1 MLGKSLRKLD
11 KLVTRIEEWTLFSIV
26 IAALISLFANVVL
39 RYGFNYT
46 LAWSEEL
53 VRIVIIYSTFV
64 GASVAVRQ
72 RAMIRIDAIV
82 QIFPRLKSGL
92 TFYTNLLMLLF
103 GGIMVYYG
111 YKMTHLQYLTQ
122 QKTIIMQIPLVIV
135 YAVMP
140 VTGGMVFLRT
150 VQVMIRDFRAGSGPG
165 KNAAA
170 DAADAADGQA
180 EPPATGGVNHD
191 NRAEG

>member
-1 MLGKSLRKLD
+1 MSGKLLKKLD
-11 KLVTRIEEWTLFSIV
+11 KAASHIEEWTLFIIV
-26 IAALISLFANVVL
+26 MAALVALFFNVVL

-82 QIFPRLKSGL
+82 QLFPKLKTGL
-92 TFYTNLLMLLF
+92 TFYANILMLF
-103 GGIMVYYG
+103 FASMMIYYG
-111 YKMTHLQYLTQ
+111 YKMTHLQYLTH

-140 VTGGMVFLRT
+140 VTGLMVFLRT
-150 VQVMIRDFRAGSGPG
+150 VQVMIQ
-165 KNAAA
+165 
-170 DAADAADGQA
+170 DAVAISK
-180 EPPATGGVNHD
+180 P
-191 NRAEG
+191 

>member
-1 MLGKSLRKLD
+1 MPGKFFKKLD
-11 KLVTRIEEWTLFSIV
+11 KLATHIEEWTLFTIV
-26 IAALISLFANVVL
+26 IVALISLFANVVL

-64 GASVAVRQ
+64 GASVAVKQ
-72 RAMIRIDAIV
+72 RAMIRIDAVV

-111 YKMTHLQYLTQ
+111 YKMTHLQYLTN
-122 QKTIIMQIPLVIV
+122 QKTIIMQIPLVVV
-135 YAVMP
+135 YAIMP

-150 VQVMIRDFRAGSGPG
+150 VQVMIQDFKSGFGSGEDDVPG
-165 KNAAA
+165 PDRNSE
-170 DAADAADGQA
+170 GGTNH
-180 EPPATGGVNHD
+180 EPDIKT
-191 NRAEG
+191 EG